1 MKRILTTLCALAF
14 VMAGSIPAL
23 AAEADA
29 DTGQSA
35 SYYPISVEEYTYG
48 SLDEPRVEKVYQLS
62 LSDDPSGI
70 PTEDFVRNG
79 RLYYLLDMTRKNEV
93 GVDTK
98 PHIETISQASDT
110 NDMETILQQLNAELE
125 VTTEDG
131 YTGILHLDH
140 TTVKV
145 TADGYATKTQ
155 ALSASRSYPNLSE
168 ADVSLIPKS
177 IEERGNTLTLADV
190 QWDSSEQTDG
200 AGGIVTRY
208 TATASYTGSSSYQ
221 YATGYTVTADYSGE
235 VAKPDCDVVTYIRG
249 AILTDH
255 ARASGFAVIVYNQDT
270 GGVPMISGQSA
281 VYGRV
286 SGDVRL
292 TDTALVISGEE
303 IQNDT
308 LDTLAISGQGR
319 SVIRGA
325 SRDELAPLAG
335 QLESTKAKIKERQV
349 ER

>member
-48 SLDEPRVEKVYQLS
+48 SLDEPRVEKVYKLS

-98 PHIETISQASDT
+98 PHIETIAQASDT

-131 YTGILHLDH
+131 YTGLLTLD
-140 TTVKV
+140 
-145 TADGYATKTQ
+145 TASIQVEASGYATSTRNV
-155 ALSASRSYPNLSE
+155 SATRSYPNLSE
-168 ADVSLIPKS
+168 ADVSLVPKS
-177 IEERGNTLTLADV
+177 IEDSGRTLTLADV
-190 QWDSSEQTDG
+190 QWQEVSG
-200 AGGIVTRY
+200 FYNA
-208 TATASYTGSSSYQ
+208 TATYTGTASSK
-221 YATGYTVTADYSGE
+221 YATGYTVTADYAGE
-235 VAKPDCDVVTYIRG
+235 VTKTTSGTVLYTAVFGLAEEQEAVTAIPQPAAEGGGFDWRWLLVLPAGAGVVGLVFLGRFLLQKYK
-249 AILTDH
+249 
-255 ARASGFAVIVYNQDT
+255 SKKEWKEYN
-270 GGVPMISGQSA
+270 
-281 VYGRV
+281 
-286 SGDVRL
+286 
-292 TDTALVISGEE
+292 
-303 IQNDT
+303 
-308 LDTLAISGQGR
+308 
-319 SVIRGA
+319 
-325 SRDELAPLAG
+325 
-335 QLESTKAKIKERQV
+335 K
-349 ER
+349 